1 MLKGLSFNLG
11 YRYSWD
17 QIHAC
22 GGSAPTYVDS
32 SQCEVLAK
40 ENIPGGFGDIGN
52 EGGEPSWTIGLD
64 YKYSPTQF
72 FYITSRRGYRGVGVN
87 TPLFSS
93 PYTTGAT
100 VVPPYPGG
108 PGCTGPGN
116 VCPDL
121 RPFQKT
127 GPEKLTDV
135 EIGSKTDFTVMGVHA
150 RFDIDA
156 YWEKYNDALQFF
168 NVLGTGIY
176 TGAPDLPNDQS
187 VGINAADET
196 IEGLEAGLTV
206 KPVPEL
212 TVSLNGSYTDAKV
225 DSITAPPAAGFSLTK
240 SEITLPSPLFAGSAS
255 FAYEP
260 DFQVAGGNIVFS
272 GDWFQTSHFAAQYGV
287 DFKGYGVGNMRLA
300 LNNIE
305 GKGIDVAVFAKNIA
319 DRAYLIAPVVLLQ
332 SFPDST
338 AVYAPPR
345 QYGVE
350 LRYNF

>member
-1 MLKGLSFNLG
+1 
-11 YRYSWD
+11 
-17 QIHAC
+17 
-22 GGSAPTYVDS
+22 
-32 SQCEVLAK
+32 
-40 ENIPGGFGDIGN
+40 
-52 EGGEPSWTIGLD
+52 
-64 YKYSPTQF
+64 
-72 FYITSRRGYRGVGVN
+72 VN

-206 KPVPEL
+206 KP
-212 TVSLNGSYTDAKV
+212 V